1 MGELI
6 ASMSVSLDGYIAG
19 PGHDV
24 SEVFAWHQA
33 EGEGV
38 VELAVPGGGFTLKL
52 TEKNAAWFRRQIEE
66 VGAILCGRGL
76 FDMVGG
82 WGGSH
87 PVGAPIVCWS
97 RGGAPEG
104 WTDERVTFVEDLA
117 EAVAV
122 AKKIAGDKYV
132 GTAGSRFVQRLLD
145 AGLLDGVEMSVVPVV
160 LGDGIPFFGHGTTTV
175 HFGPPTIEAGDGVTH
190 LTYRVRR

>member
-6 ASMSVSLDGYIAG
+6 ASMSVSMDGYIAG
-19 PGHDV
+19 PGHDIT
-24 SEVFAWHQA
+24 EVFAWHRDGDA
-33 EGEGV
+33 E
-38 VELAVPGGGFTLKL
+38 VELAVPGGNFTLKL
-52 TEKNAAWFRRQIEE
+52 SARNAVWFQRQIDG

-117 EAVAV
+117 EAVAT
-122 AKKIAGDKYV
+122 AREIAGDKYV
-132 GTAGSRFVQRLLD
+132 GAAGSRLIKRLLE
-145 AGLLDGVEMSVVPVV
+145 AGHLDRVEMSVVPVV
-160 LGDGIPFFGHGTTTV
+160 LGDGISFFDHVTGPV
-175 HFGPPTIEAGDGVTH
+175 RFGPPEIETGDGVTH
-190 LTYRVRR
+190 MLYRVLR